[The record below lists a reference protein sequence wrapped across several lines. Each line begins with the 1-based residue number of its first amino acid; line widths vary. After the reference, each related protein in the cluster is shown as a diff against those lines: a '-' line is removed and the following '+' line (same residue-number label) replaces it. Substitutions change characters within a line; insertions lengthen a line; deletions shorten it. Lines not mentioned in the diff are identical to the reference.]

1 MNLVPVGRATA
12 RRVTR
17 RTAIAGGLAA
27 ASTPWWPG
35 VASLAP
41 AAADPAVPVA
51 PDTEGMI
58 VGPSGTRA
66 FGYPEPDMTSQIVRP
81 IVFPVRGPVK
91 WTDTY
96 GACRGDGCSR
106 RHEGQDL
113 MAAKMQELVACV
125 DGTVVGL
132 KYSAEGNYLFLRDSA
147 GWHYGYLHINNDTPG
162 TDDGANRYDQAFAS
176 GIVMGARVRQGQ
188 VIAYVGDSG
197 NAESTAPHCH
207 FEIRKPAGA
216 WYDAQAINPKYSLAA
231 AHAAPP
237 SVDPKIFTPW
247 ASGAAFVS
255 QQYLDILGRSADAAG
270 LRTFSSE
277 LDRGVRSPPSLVLM
291 FLQSPEFNG
300 SIGPVIRLYLGYFG
314 RPPDAAGLLYWIE
327 QVRHRGFSAYGV
339 SDVFARSSEFVN
351 TYGAL
356 DNAGFVDRIYAN
368 VLQRPPD
375 AGGRA
380 YWVDLLN
387 RGVSRG
393 TVMLRFTESVE
404 FAYRQHPAVLL
415 SMLYVGMLRRN
426 PDSGGYMY
434 WLGQLQS
441 GATSW
446 PSLITQFQFSSE
458 YRRRFA

>member
-1 MNLVPVGRATA
+1 MNLGPVGRAAA

-27 ASTPWWPG
+27 ATVPWWPG
-35 VASLAP
+35 VTSLAP
-41 AAADPAVPVA
+41 AGAEPVDPLE
-51 PDTEGMI
+51 PDTEGLI
-58 VGPSGTRA
+58 VGRSGTRA

-81 IVFPVRGPVK
+81 IVFPVRGPVR
-91 WTDTY
+91 WSDTY
-96 GACRGDGCSR
+96 GACRDGCSR

-132 KYSAEGNYLFLRDSA
+132 KHSADGNYLYLRDGE

-162 TDDGANRYDQAFAS
+162 TDDGANRYDQAFAA
-176 GIVMGARVRQGQ
+176 GIAIGARVRQGQ

-197 NAESTAPHCH
+197 NAEATAPHCH
-207 FEIRKPAGA
+207 FEVRKPAGS

-231 AHAAPP
+231 AHPAPP
-237 SVDPKIFTPW
+237 SVDPKMFSPW
-247 ASGAAFVS
+247 DTGAAFVS
-255 QQYLDILGRSADAAG
+255 QQYTDILGRPADAVG
-270 LRTFSSE
+270 LRTFAAE
-277 LDRGVRSPPSLVLM
+277 LDSGVRTPPSLVLM
-291 FLQSPEFNG
+291 FLQSAEFNET
-300 SIGPVIRLYLGYFG
+300 IGPVIRLYLGYFG
-314 RPPDAAGLLYWIE
+314 RPPDAGGLLYWID
-327 QVRHRGFSAYGV
+327 QVRNRGFSANGV
-339 SDVFARSSEFVN
+339 SDVFARSSEFTN

-380 YWVDLLN
+380 YWIHLLN

-393 TVMLRFTESVE
+393 TVMLRFTESTE
-404 FAYRQHPAVLL
+404 FAYRQHPAVLVG
-415 SMLYVGMLRRN
+415 MLYVGMLRRS

-441 GATSW
+441 GASSW
-446 PSLITQFQFSSE
+446 LTLIAQFQFSAE
-458 YRRRFA
+458 YRQRFA